1 MRGIGVDIIEIE
13 RIRNTL
19 ENTKGAFLDKF
30 LTPAEKAYCLT
41 FKDPAPQVA
50 GRFAAKEAI
59 AKALGCGFG
68 EELSFEDLEILN
80 DEKGKP
86 IARLAPNANSRFNSP
101 NIQLSISHCKSHAV
115 AFATVED

>member
-19 ENTKGAFLDKF
+19 ENTKGVFLDKF
-30 LTPAEKAYCLT
+30 MTPAEKEYCLT
-41 FKDPAPQVA
+41 YKEPAAQVA

-68 EELSFEDLEILN
+68 EELSFEDIEILN
-80 DEKGKP
+80 DAKGKP
-86 IARLAPNANSRFNSP
+86 IATLSAAAEHRFHSP
-101 NIQLSISHCKSHAV
+101 IIHLSISHCKTYAV
-115 AFATVED
+115 AFATIE